1 MQSLHEA
8 WWALQL
14 GGVIML
20 PLSLLAILALAVI
33 ADKFWLYRREAL
45 LPAALRD
52 LVESW
57 AFDWAELARAS
68 AALTPGHHFRQLFEL
83 VLSVRERPLW
93 WIESRVA
100 DQAQLMEKQLAR
112 RLWVLET
119 VVTAAPLMGLL
130 GTILGMMHAFR
141 LIGSKGLVNPTGVTG
156 GVAEALIATAVGLFI
171 ALLCLFAF
179 NYLSRLQASTM
190 DEVERL
196 STRLIDHIRLDREA
210 A

>member
-1 MQSLHEA
+1 MPWINQA
-8 WWALQL
+8 WQALQL
-14 GGVIML
+14 GGLIIL
-20 PLSLLAILALAVI
+20 PLSVLAVLALAVI
-33 ADKFWLYRREAL
+33 ADKIWLYRRQAY
-45 LPAALRD
+45 LPASLRD
-52 LVESW
+52 LIESW
-57 AFDWAELARAS
+57 SFDWQELAQAS
-68 AALTPGHHFRQLFEL
+68 AQLSAQHHFRQLFEL
-83 VLSVRERPLW
+83 VLSLRERPLW

-100 DQAQLMEKQLAR
+100 DQAQWMEKELAR
-112 RLWVLET
+112 RLWLLET

-141 LIGSKGLVNPTGVTG
+141 LIGGHGLVNPTGVTA

-171 ALLCLFAF
+171 ALVCLFAF
-179 NYLSRLQASTM
+179 NYLSRQQAATM